1 MSSEQITE
9 EAERQEALT
18 EQLRETR
25 MDTSQDSRFQ
35 TEI

>member
-9 EAERQEALT
+9 EAGRQEVLT

-25 MDTSQDSRFQ
+25 MDTSQDNRFQ